1 MDRPCSLLCRSHGL
15 SDLALLRRLWG
26 QGSLWPL
33 HVELLYVVDSPKS
46 QAHWKTSKQMNK
58 FSGLKFLYRNPAH
71 VLWSVCGEGRYEQEW
86 EWGGNDLCL
95 PWLHYAGTPPPTPAF
110 GQPSSKQPAYWM
122 RGCRRGSWGLH
133 HQRKNSSVWLE
144 RRQCMKNGGKGS
156 GGEGK

>member
-95 PWLHYAGTPPPTPAF
+95 AWLHYAGTPPQPPLLGNPPA
-110 GQPSSKQPAYWM
+110 SSLLT
-122 RGCRRGSWGLH
+122 GC
-133 HQRKNSSVWLE
+133 E
-144 RRQCMKNGGKGS
+144 DA
-156 GGEGK
+156 GEGHGAFIIRGRIPPSGWRGDSA